1 MRVCV
6 RIFLYNL
13 NNNNSNDISVLD
25 RGLMANTIFRLNS
38 LKTQHC
44 GNASD
49 SVISFQSIHIIEF
62 H

>member
-6 RIFLYNL
+6 HIFLYNL

-38 LKTQHC
+38 LKNQHC

-49 SVISFQSIHIIEF
+49 SVISFQ
-62 H
+62 